1 MHAGCCQRM
10 ANGDQAPV
18 PWRLSH
24 SVILLAGPAAAS
36 SRRTP
41 TRCDR
46 DLYHPCGSP
55 RTDQPFLGVIGPAI
69 LMDLRRAANASTVGS

>member
-10 ANGDQAPV
+10 ASGDQAPV

-36 SRRTP
+36 SRRTADYALVKESHVFVP
-41 TRCDR
+41 SWRISSGYGCPVVAR
-46 DLYHPCGSP
+46 SLIAWGG
-55 RTDQPFLGVIGPAI
+55 R
-69 LMDLRRAANASTVGS
+69 